1 MPRPIRAAVASA
13 TVFLLF
19 AAITFAQ
26 ARQTFEVASIR
37 PFDQAADASVAAG
50 VRITGLQVRI
60 AGLSLRDYVGVAYQ
74 LPPSQVVAPEWMA
87 VERFTISANMPTG
100 GTREQVG
107 DMMRSLLEDRFELK
121 AHREQ
126 REFPVYAMVVDKDGL
141 KLKASENVAA
151 PDSTAVIV
159 GGSGSAAGV
168 NIDLGNGT
176 SFSLASNK
184 IEARKITMAQLAET
198 LTRFTDRKV
207 LDNTG
212 VNGRYDLTVELTA
225 EDYQAT
231 LIRSAVNA
239 GVVLPPQALRLLD
252 TGSAN
257 PLGSAIQK
265 TGLAFESRKA
275 PLDVVI
281 VDSSLKS
288 PTAN

>member
-1 MPRPIRAAVASA
+1 MFRPLSAAVASA
-13 TVFLLF
+13 TTALLF
-19 AAITFAQ
+19 AAVTFAQ
-26 ARQTFEVASIR
+26 ARPTFDVASIR

-50 VRITGLQVRI
+50 VRITGSQVRI
-60 AGLSLRDYVGVAYQ
+60 TGLSLRDYVGVAYQ

-87 VERFTISANMPTG
+87 VERFTISANMPSG
-100 GTREQVG
+100 GTREQVAG
-107 DMMRSLLEDRFELK
+107 MMQSLLEDRFQLK

-126 REFPVYAMVVDKDGL
+126 REFPIYAMVVDKGGL
-141 KLKASENVAA
+141 QLKPAEDVAA
-151 PDSTAVIV
+151 PDSAAVIV

-207 LDNTG
+207 QDATG
-212 VNGRYDLTVELTA
+212 VVGRYDLTVELTPD
-225 EDYQAT
+225 DYQAT
-231 LIRSAVNA
+231 LIRAAVNA

-252 TGSAN
+252 AGPAN
-257 PLGSAIQK
+257 PLGPAVQK

-275 PLDVVI
+275 PLDVVV

-288 PTAN
+288 PIAN

>member
-19 AAITFAQ
+19 ATITFAQ

-87 VERFTISANMPTG
+87 VERFTISANMPPG

-207 LDNTG
+207 LDSTG
-212 VNGRYDLTVELTA
+212 VSGRYDLTVELTP

-275 PLDVVI
+275 PLDVVV